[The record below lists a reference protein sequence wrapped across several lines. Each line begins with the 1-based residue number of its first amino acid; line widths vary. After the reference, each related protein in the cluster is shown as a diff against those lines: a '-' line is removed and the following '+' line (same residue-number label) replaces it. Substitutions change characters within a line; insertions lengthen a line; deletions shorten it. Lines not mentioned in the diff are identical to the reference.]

1 MFGRWSNHRSTPV
14 RPADCRPPSDT
25 DRAIPLIEVKHRA
38 PEDLEEGV
46 QRLDQ
51 ALATLGQFTRD
62 RAVPT
67 SAVINPLLV
76 VWDAA
81 HEVGEEVSSPVEA
94 LLTAAVQRTTIGSDE
109 LVSCVEEV
117 RALALQETVLA
128 ELVHG

>member
-14 RPADCRPPSDT
+14 RPADCRRPADT
-25 DRAIPLIEVKHRA
+25 DRAVPVIVVKRRA
-38 PEDLEEGV
+38 PEALQEDV
-46 QRLDQ
+46 QRLDR

-81 HEVGEEVSSPVEA
+81 HEVGEEVSSPVET
-94 LLTAAVQRTTIGSDE
+94 LLTAAVQRTTLGSDE
-109 LVSCVEEV
+109 LVTCAEEV

-128 ELVHG
+128 ELVRG